1 MCTTTHSP
9 CGPTGC
15 IDMMNLIRNNKA
27 FSVILGLVVLLGAGY
42 LLFSGG
48 SDPAGNSLLTSN
60 AVSGPSAA
68 SRELLVTLSD
78 LKTVRLDAAIFSDP
92 LFQSLKDFGVQIP
105 LQPTG
110 RRNPFAPI
118 GVGNIAPQA
127 QSQGTQ

>member
-1 MCTTTHSP
+1 MCTTTRSRSE
-9 CGPTGC
+9 PTGY
-15 IDMMNLIRNNKA
+15 IDMMNLIRNNKPFA
-27 FSVILGLVVLLGAGY
+27 VILALVVLAGAGY

-48 SDPAGNSLLTSN
+48 SDPAGDSLLTSN
-60 AVSGPSAA
+60 TVSGPSAA

-78 LKTVRLDAAIFSDP
+78 LKTVRLDSAIFSDP
-92 LFQSLKDFGVQIP
+92 LFQSLQDFGVQIP

-118 GVGNIAPQA
+118 GVGNITPQT